1 MARPSILGN
10 HPPTEAEV
18 NHALECCKAIPHI
31 REELLA
37 MEQEMSDIKE
47 SLGKAVSQNE
57 QELYQ
62 FMLEEK
68 EKKCQQKWESLEKLI
83 RAIWAIPHAN
93 ARAAVVGFYLDG
105 TSTRKGGCSA
115 SSTRPDLKSLPRR
128 KRCGRTYRSRKH
140 RSRWCSGLK
149 YGLPS
154 WATITA
160 VPCKAAAALCWSL
173 ATMWRTAFPA
183 PSR

>member
-47 SLGKAVSQNE
+47 SLGKAESQNE

-68 EKKCQQKWESLEKLI
+68 EKKCQQKWESLGE
-83 RAIWAIPHAN
+83 ADPCDMGN
-93 ARAAVVGFYLDG
+93 
-105 TSTRKGGCSA
+105 STCQCKSGCSW
-115 SSTRPDLKSLPRR
+115 LLF
-128 KRCGRTYRSRKH
+128 GR
-140 RSRWCSGLK
+140 
-149 YGLPS
+149 
-154 WATITA
+154 
-160 VPCKAAAALCWSL
+160 
-173 ATMWRTAFPA
+173 
-183 PSR
+183 

>member
-47 SLGKAVSQNE
+47 SLGKAESQNE

-105 TSTRKGGCSA
+105 TQR
-115 SSTRPDLKSLPRR
+115 L
-128 KRCGRTYRSRKH
+128 
-140 RSRWCSGLK
+140 WC
-149 YGLPS
+149 
-154 WATITA
+154 AT
-160 VPCKAAAALCWSL
+160 
-173 ATMWRTAFPA
+173 PA
-183 PSR
+183 ER

>member
-47 SLGKAVSQNE
+47 SLGKAESQNE

-62 FMLEEK
+62 SCS
-68 EKKCQQKWESLEKLI
+68 KK
-83 RAIWAIPHAN
+83 
-93 ARAAVVGFYLDG
+93 
-105 TSTRKGGCSA
+105 
-115 SSTRPDLKSLPRR
+115 R
-128 KRCGRTYRSRKH
+128 KRSVSRNGSHWRS
-140 RSRWCSGLK
+140 
-149 YGLPS
+149 
-154 WATITA
+154 
-160 VPCKAAAALCWSL
+160 
-173 ATMWRTAFPA
+173 
-183 PSR
+183 